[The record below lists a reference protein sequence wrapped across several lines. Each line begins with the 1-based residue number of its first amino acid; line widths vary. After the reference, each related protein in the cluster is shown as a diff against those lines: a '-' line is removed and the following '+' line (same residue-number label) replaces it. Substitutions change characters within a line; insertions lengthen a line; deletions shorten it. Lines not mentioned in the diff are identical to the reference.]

1 MTSDAT
7 DTTAETLSLTTGIPT
22 ADVSIEATGDAL
34 WDGDAGSDVPVVT
47 LQIGGRE
54 AGLSVTL
61 TAEAA
66 DALRDDL
73 QDAIEGANDDVDRF
87 ADDQEGGQ
95 R

>member
-1 MTSDAT
+1 MTGDAAET
-7 DTTAETLSLTTGIPT
+7 AAETLSLSTGIPKTGVPITT
-22 ADVSIEATGDAL
+22 AGDAL

-61 TAEAA
+61 TAAAA

-73 QDAIEGANDDVDRF
+73 QDAIEAAHADVDRF